1 MKSPKKR
8 NQRGIA
14 VVVSCII
21 LVLAIPMMGL
31 AIDGTVL
38 YVAKSQLQGAVD
50 GAALAAAKALAR
62 GTSDAAQITSAQA
75 AAATYVMLNYPSN
88 FFFTTSVVC
97 NQTSDVT
104 VDESVAHQ
112 RTITVNGHVTVPT
125 LFMRW
130 LNFTSTTVNA
140 SATTVRRDVNI
151 AFVVDRSNSLN
162 LTSSCA
168 PLLQSAINF
177 VNKFSNGRDELAL
190 VTFGSSS
197 HADFAINTNF
207 QTASPNMTSIIGS
220 ITCQGSTSSAEAL
233 WQGYDQLV
241 GLNQSA
247 ALNVILFFTDGKPT
261 GVDVNM
267 PLASSSPCTSP
278 HSGTPKWINGVYN
291 TFTNVNEYFGI
302 LAPTNAGIASLTNTD
317 LNPTPDSSTGHGCN
331 YMSGW
336 AYNGTTNNMSDT
348 SDFLGVP
355 QTDVFGD
362 NLNNGYQ
369 PITLSG
375 SYISLGDAN
384 SAASMTM
391 NATDDAATKIRAGGT
406 LCSSSPATGLP
417 YCQAILTHTGSLSN
431 VIIYSVGLGNA
442 PYPISTDL
450 LERVSNDPRSSIY
463 NSAEPAGAFYLAPTS
478 ADIDAAFALVAS
490 EILRLA
496 K

>member
-1 MKSPKKR
+1 MTSARRR

-14 VVVSCII
+14 IVISCII
-21 LVLAIPMMGL
+21 LLLAIPMFGL
-31 AIDGTVL
+31 SIDGTLL
-38 YVAKSQLQGAVD
+38 YIAKSQLQGAVD

-62 GTSDAAQITSAQA
+62 GDDDSTQQTNAKI
-75 AAATYVMLNYPSN
+75 AAATYVMLNYGSN
-88 FFFTTSVVC
+88 FLFSTNVTC

-104 VDESVAHQ
+104 INESVAHQ
-112 RTITVNGHVTVPT
+112 RTVTVAGHATVPT
-125 LFMRW
+125 LFMKW
-130 LNFTSTTVNA
+130 FNFTSTTVTA

-162 LTSSCA
+162 LTSSCV

-177 VNKFSNGRDELAL
+177 VNKFSNGRDEISL

-197 HADFAINTNF
+197 HVDFAINTDF
-207 QTASPNMTSIIGS
+207 QSATPSVTTIIGS
-220 ITCQGSTSSAEAL
+220 IACAGSTSSAQAL

-241 GLNQSA
+241 GLNQPA

-267 PLASSSPCTSP
+267 PLANSSPCTSA
-278 HSGTPKWINGVYN
+278 HAGSPKWINGVYN
-291 TFTNVNEYFGI
+291 TYTNVNEYFGI
-302 LAPTNAGIASLTNTD
+302 LSPTNTGIANITNSD
-317 LNPTPDSSTGHGCN
+317 LNPTSDSNTGAGCT

-336 AYNGTTNNMSDT
+336 AYNGGTNNMAAT
-348 SDFLGVP
+348 TDFQGVP

-369 PITLSG
+369 PITLAG
-375 SYISLGDAN
+375 SYISLADAN

-391 NATDDAATKIRAGGT
+391 NATDDAATKIRSGGT
-406 LCSSSPATGLP
+406 LCAGAPAPAAQCT
-417 YCQAILTHTGSLSN
+417 AILTHSGSLSS
-431 VIIYSVGLGNA
+431 VIVYSVGLGNA
-442 PYPISTDL
+442 PYPISSDL

-463 NSAEPAGAFYLAPTS
+463 NSSQPAGAFYLAPTS

-490 EILRLA
+490 EILRIA